1 MYAADYRY
9 KRYAHEKY
17 WCVWSRDDWGL
28 GGGRW
33 CSGGT
38 EMFAVEYARDVIQSA
53 TMTACG
59 WGHRAATRAARPAPV
74 SSTHKHTAPPSPSFS
89 KPRSLQDQ
97 NEWPRP
103 ECKYDPASLPYGY
116 HYTPSSA
123 RQSGDTHTRASSAE
137 DSPMFPWLVLCV
149 ILEKSIWLVILFI
162 HNKFQVA
169 SIIAYTACRRQKHP
183 KTAYERAYRAACST
197 PARARRATLC
207 KLQASCKRLQ
217 FK

>member
-1 MYAADYRY
+1 M
-9 KRYAHEKY
+9 HTQKY
-17 WCVWSRDDWGL
+17 WCVSDLERDMNGVW

-38 EMFAVEYARDVIQSA
+38 GHRECLQQNARDVIRNTECTHA
-53 TMTACG
+53 TACG

-149 ILEKSIWLVILFI
+149 ILEKSIWLAILFI
-162 HNKFQVA
+162 HNKLQVA

-183 KTAYERAYRAACST
+183 KTACGQPRSASSSGCS
-197 PARARRATLC
+197 
-207 KLQASCKRLQ
+207 
-217 FK
+217 